1 MDAFDR
7 LNNDIMRHNELS
19 KQLTDYLNTE
29 ECKALLAKP
38 EEEWSIEDIANIQMV
53 IKLIEDNK
61 KHEKLLQDNRKM
73 AQDIK
78 RKALEDLRKMVPGAV
93 DHYNLDNYVD

>member
-29 ECKALLAKP
+29 ECKTLLAKP

-73 AQDIK
+73 TQDIK
-78 RKALEDLRKMVPGAV
+78 GKALEDLRKMVPGAV